1 MDVLVRT
8 TMISVCGGKL
18 DRSDAWRHI
27 HRCKRKE
34 GNSKDVDE
42 LVTRL
47 KASTWTIS
55 SSALH
60 PTATFLLHCWRDSKR
75 LLLADKNRGSFCS
88 EHSAPAR
95 IGYMDGSWMAL
106 LFHLCTLSS
115 PVHFAQKLCHVEWVT
130 CEHSEPA
137 TKRSQLSISSAAN
150 LLISVCKNFSKIVV
164 EVFNSGQRMVKT
176 VLVHILHPSSPLRL
190 MMEWIA
196 TIQKILI
203 PL

>member
-1 MDVLVRT
+1 MHGVTSWRVLMHGV
-8 TMISVCGGKL
+8 IST
-18 DRSDAWRHI
+18 AP
-27 HRCKRKE
+27 HRYFFA
-34 GNSKDVDE
+34 SP
-42 LVTRL
+42 L
-47 KASTWTIS
+47 KGFQKAFIS
-55 SSALH
+55 
-60 PTATFLLHCWRDSKR
+60 WQK
-75 LLLADKNRGSFCS
+75 
-88 EHSAPAR
+88 
-95 IGYMDGSWMAL
+95 SWQL
-106 LFHLCTLSS
+106 LFGAQCSCSHRLHGWIMDYCLTFALY
-115 PVHFAQKLCHVEWVT
+115 PVPFILHRNYAMW
-130 CEHSEPA
+130 SESA

>member
-1 MDVLVRT
+1 MGQRYGSSVVLMHGVLST
-8 TMISVCGGKL
+8 
-18 DRSDAWRHI
+18 AP
-27 HRCKRKE
+27 HRYFFA
-34 GNSKDVDE
+34 S
-42 LVTRL
+42 LL
-47 KASTWTIS
+47 KG
-55 SSALH
+55 
-60 PTATFLLHCWRDSKR
+60 FKR

-106 LFHLCTLSS
+106 LFHLCTLFS

-176 VLVHILHPSSPLRL
+176 VLVHVLHPSSPLAFDDG
-190 MMEWIA
+190 MDSHNTKNINSPVNIHF
-196 TIQKILI
+196 TT
-203 PL
+203 